1 MKLSL
6 HCHAGYGFNFVR
18 WRPSTKKKKKKKDI
32 SRDTMQSTILTDI
45 LKKKI
50 HHKEKKTVLGYV
62 SGFFCIF
69 VQ

>member
-1 MKLSL
+1 ME
-6 HCHAGYGFNFVR
+6 AFYQQ
-18 WRPSTKKKKKKKDI
+18 KKKKKKDI

-45 LKKKI
+45 LKKNNSPQG
-50 HHKEKKTVLGYV
+50 KKPVLGYV

>member
-1 MKLSL
+1 MPVMVLIL
-6 HCHAGYGFNFVR
+6 FDGGLL
-18 WRPSTKKKKKKKDI
+18 PIKKKKKKDI

>member
-1 MKLSL
+1 MPVMVLIL
-6 HCHAGYGFNFVR
+6 FDGGLL
-18 WRPSTKKKKKKKDI
+18 PKKKKKDI